1 VTIRK
6 IDKRA
11 APLSGREVIGF
22 LFADLYEQSGDK
34 IAAHTTLLIIVAG
47 LLNCW
52 LNRAVIGRSW
62 PTAAINGSEF
72 RAQTMTDFWP
82 RPEPAS
88 MDGALAAVDPKAN

>member
-34 IAAHTTLLIIVAG
+34 IAAATAYLSIGYSLEFAG
-47 LLNCW
+47 F
-52 LNRAVIGRSW
+52 
-62 PTAAINGSEF
+62 NGSKISSSDY
-72 RAQTMTDFWP
+72 T
-82 RPEPAS
+82 
-88 MDGALAAVDPKAN
+88 